1 MSMSGLRENLDRA
14 WGQLQTGWNNL
25 VSKASDAL
33 TRFTGGEDEQDE
45 DARTLRRLSP
55 DWGLLAA
62 ELRETESE
70 LRLRLEM
77 PGMNPD
83 ELDVQVHGQLLRI
96 SGEKQLQR
104 ETDQGRYHVTE
115 CAYGRFERQL
125 PLPCE
130 VDATKTRA
138 EYRTG
143 VLMLHLPKQEKA
155 KVRRIPINS
164 A

>member
-1 MSMSGLRENLDRA
+1 MSKTGLRQNLDRA
-14 WGQLQTGWNNL
+14 WGQLQAGWNNL

-33 TRFTGGEDEQDE
+33 TRFTGGEEEQDE
-45 DARTLRRLSP
+45 DARMLRRLSP

-62 ELRETESE
+62 ELRETEGE
-70 LRLRLEM
+70 LRVRLEI
-77 PGMNPD
+77 PGMDPD
-83 ELDVQVHGQLLRI
+83 GLDVQVHGQVLRI
-96 SGEKQLQR
+96 AGEKQVQR
-104 ETDQGRYHVTE
+104 EADQGRYHVTE

-130 VDATKTRA
+130 VDPAKTRA
-138 EYRTG
+138 EYRKG
-143 VLMLHLPKQEKA
+143 VLMLHLPKLERA